1 MAVGILALVPADL
14 PLPSTGWDKA
24 NHGFAFAVLGLLGAR
39 CWPKQG
45 VRVLL
50 LLAAYGAAIEV
61 AQTFTETR
69 MGELADWLADGAGL
83 AIAGAYTV
91 WRR

>member
-69 MGELADWLADGAGL
+69 MGEVADWIADVSGL
-83 AIAGAYTV
+83 VLVAAFF
-91 WRR
+91 RRK